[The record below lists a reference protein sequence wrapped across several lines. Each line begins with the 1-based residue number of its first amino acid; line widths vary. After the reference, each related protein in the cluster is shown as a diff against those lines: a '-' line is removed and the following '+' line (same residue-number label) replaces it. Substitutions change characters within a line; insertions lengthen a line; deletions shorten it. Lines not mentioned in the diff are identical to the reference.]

1 MAWQLIE
8 SAFSVSANAL
18 CRSGSTAPDKA
29 AGSRDAADAI
39 PIPSVNPVRLYST
52 SRNTFTTFAPCFSH
66 VSSAVRSRL
75 ATTPSFFPSDTYT
88 TATRPP
94 VRRVTELE
102 DVAMVLTKPRAL
114 AASAF
119 MSPRA
124 TSRRP
129 VSSRRGR
136 DCKTQPAK
144 RPAVADRRIADRSLG
159 GRGKNASGVR
169 GSLPSG
175 SSARLERIA
184 GCDSLFAAARDV
196 NTRLPCVRDAG
207 SARIRS
213 GAALF
218 QEPRG
223 QHV

>member
-1 MAWQLIE
+1 MA
-8 SAFSVSANAL
+8 
-18 CRSGSTAPDKA
+18 GT
-29 AGSRDAADAI
+29 
-39 PIPSVNPVRLYST
+39 
-52 SRNTFTTFAPCFSH
+52 
-66 VSSAVRSRL
+66 
-75 ATTPSFFPSDTYT
+75 
-88 TATRPP
+88 
-94 VRRVTELE
+94 
-102 DVAMVLTKPRAL
+102 
-114 AASAF
+114 
-119 MSPRA
+119 
-124 TSRRP
+124 
-129 VSSRRGR
+129 
-136 DCKTQPAK
+136 AK
-144 RPAVADRRIADRSLG
+144 RNLQNAPRSPTVESPIGLWEDAV
-159 GRGKNASGVR
+159 KNASGVR